1 MTRKYFSQTNLD
13 FRILDIQ
20 NSVFQTGRRPA
31 RRGLY
36 SQKTLIQNTCKK
48 ITIHF
53 GFVYYDW
60 LRLINIWAGVSIHSK
75 VSLAMIYGA
84 ILCFTHHIYIDYL
97 VPTFT
102 VVTTVNTHIS
112 PHLFCLV

>member
-60 LRLINIWAGVSIHSK
+60 LRLINIWAGAPPLWAGPKWPDPMRRRAGSV
-75 VSLAMIYGA
+75 
-84 ILCFTHHIYIDYL
+84 
-97 VPTFT
+97 
-102 VVTTVNTHIS
+102 
-112 PHLFCLV
+112 